1 MNTNITR
8 VNNQRSEV
16 EMQQFGL
23 YRQMVFKGF
32 ESFTYQ
38 IQENLKGKQKQLSKI
53 SKVGRKL
60 PKIGRD
66 ECFKFNRKVDFN
78 MQRELLNRMGAS
90 EVGSMFIGADSLEK
104 LMRERILKA
113 IGREIPFEDNLSMRK
128 GKILESLGFDEFVRM
143 HADNI
148 EVLHKNKYANG
159 VDKYNYFKKLEG
171 RDTLVGST
179 IDGWF
184 VSSIGDAELL
194 EIKFSDNLYL
204 KSAAIEYN
212 RTGNFLENK
221 YFFKYYVQVQMQLL
235 CTGLNKGNL
244 FFIIGNEAINCVIN
258 RDDNFISAVMTE
270 VSRLEQ
276 EVSRIAKSLKLDS
289 DIGIENIDLDELSVI
304 ITDFLKNSFVYQELC
319 DMDFKFDFL
328 EFVKSSQLEID
339 GEDEIL
345 NLKRRL
351 EKISALQSEIDK
363 VEEETKKA
371 HALELSRVTKPIKDK
386 LKSQIDDLMDK
397 FSLNEH
403 INYDFDGNLFHVDM
417 SRRAIKDRFK
427 FLSCII
433 DFTFSNSSVVNEW
446 STPILNAV

>member
-32 ESFTYQ
+32 ESFAYQ
-38 IQENLKGKQKQLSKI
+38 IQENLKGKQKQVSKI

-60 PKIGRD
+60 PKISRD
-66 ECFKFNRKVDFN
+66 ECFKFNRKVDFS

-128 GKILESLGFDEFVRM
+128 GKILESLGFDEFFRM

-171 RDTLVGST
+171 RATLVGST

-194 EIKFSDNLYL
+194 EIKFSL
-204 KSAAIEYN
+204 
-212 RTGNFLENK
+212 
-221 YFFKYYVQVQMQLL
+221 
-235 CTGLNKGNL
+235 
-244 FFIIGNEAINCVIN
+244 
-258 RDDNFISAVMTE
+258 
-270 VSRLEQ
+270 
-276 EVSRIAKSLKLDS
+276 
-289 DIGIENIDLDELSVI
+289 
-304 ITDFLKNSFVYQELC
+304 IT
-319 DMDFKFDFL
+319 
-328 EFVKSSQLEID
+328 
-339 GEDEIL
+339 
-345 NLKRRL
+345 
-351 EKISALQSEIDK
+351 
-363 VEEETKKA
+363 
-371 HALELSRVTKPIKDK
+371 
-386 LKSQIDDLMDK
+386 
-397 FSLNEH
+397 
-403 INYDFDGNLFHVDM
+403 
-417 SRRAIKDRFK
+417 
-427 FLSCII
+427 
-433 DFTFSNSSVVNEW
+433 
-446 STPILNAV
+446 

>member
-1 MNTNITR
+1 MININTNITR

-38 IQENLKGKQKQLSKI
+38 IQENLKGKQKQISKI

-60 PKIGRD
+60 PKISRD
-66 ECFKFNRKVDFN
+66 ECFKFNRKVDFS

-289 DIGIENIDLDELSVI
+289 DIDIENIDLDELSVI

-319 DMDFKFDFL
+319 DMDFKFDF
-328 EFVKSSQLEID
+328 
-339 GEDEIL
+339 
-345 NLKRRL
+345 
-351 EKISALQSEIDK
+351 
-363 VEEETKKA
+363 
-371 HALELSRVTKPIKDK
+371 
-386 LKSQIDDLMDK
+386 
-397 FSLNEH
+397 
-403 INYDFDGNLFHVDM
+403 
-417 SRRAIKDRFK
+417 
-427 FLSCII
+427 
-433 DFTFSNSSVVNEW
+433 
-446 STPILNAV
+446 